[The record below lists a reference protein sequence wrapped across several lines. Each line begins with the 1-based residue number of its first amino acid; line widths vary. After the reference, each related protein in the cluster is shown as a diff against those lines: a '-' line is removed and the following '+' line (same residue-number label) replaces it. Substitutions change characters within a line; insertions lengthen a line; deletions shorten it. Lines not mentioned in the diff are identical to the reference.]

1 MGIYFVI
8 LLRVSTETS
17 RLVSLRL
24 PESDYSKLQHQA
36 AALGL
41 KPAVLARVIV
51 RTGLSA
57 PGEAGRHSRRSREA
71 ALARLSR
78 HAARGKLPTV
88 DAVELIKAVRKERD
102 EQIVRASVRSTSG
115 E

>member
-1 MGIYFVI
+1 M
-8 LLRVSTETS
+8 STETS

-24 PESDYSKLQHQA
+24 PESDYSKLQRQA

-51 RTGLSA
+51 RTCLSA
-57 PGEAGRHSRRSREA
+57 PRDAATRHSRRQAEA

-78 HAARGKLPTV
+78 HAASGNLPAV
-88 DAVELIKAVRKERD
+88 DAVELIKAGREERD
-102 EQIVRASVRSTSG
+102 EQIVRAPVRSTSRA
-115 E
+115 